1 MTEISLRQAK
11 IIAEDGMTDSLNE
24 GVCGVV
30 FHKPFMPSIL
40 AHVKPSVHVLRQN
53 TWRDIVPDMDLSDK
67 PFGAIASRI
76 IWHRRLEG
84 LEQKDYAEKAGLTRS
99 QLSNWETGTSRVSID
114 GAIKLRHTYGLSLD
128 FIYEGIA
135 DTLPMT
141 LRSAW
146 MDRPEVKA
154 SK

>member
-1 MTEISLRQAK
+1 
-11 IIAEDGMTDSLNE
+11 MTDSLDKVVS
-24 GVCGVV
+24 GIV
-30 FHKPFMPSIL
+30 FHPASMPSIL
-40 AHVKPSVHVLRQN
+40 ARVKPSVSTLRQN
-53 TWRDIVPDMDLSDK
+53 SWPAMLQDMDLSDK
-67 PFGAIASRI
+67 PFGAIAARI
-76 IWHRRLEG
+76 IWHRKLEG